1 MRISNTCAPRAPS
14 ARSREGPEMADEHND
29 AAPEET
35 REWLDALES
44 VLEQEGPERAHHLI
58 EALIDKA
65 RRKGVHLPHRATTA
79 YVNTIH
85 STDEEKAPGEPG
97 LEHRIRSIIR

>member
-1 MRISNTCAPRAPS
+1 
-14 ARSREGPEMADEHND
+14 MADETSD
-29 AAPEET
+29 LDPDET

-44 VLEQEGPERAHHLI
+44 VLEQEGPARAHFLI

-79 YVNTIH
+79 YVNTIAPA
-85 STDEEKAPGEPG
+85 DEEKAPGEPG
-97 LEHRIRSIIR
+97 LEHRIRSIIRWNALAMVVQANQK